1 MYVCMYVCMSKS
13 SIPTL
18 ILIGSEMNAKSNRFD
33 CQLDNSKGV
42 QDIFAQNYGWRPGGC
57 SKPKFAISN

>member
-42 QDIFAQNYGWRPGGC
+42 QDIFAQNYG
-57 SKPKFAISN
+57 